1 MLSATFSAN
10 LKQAQFYA
18 GMRHYGSALEA
29 ALDGGN
35 IPVSVYDN
43 LIAAVHEKICRR
55 YISIW
60 SFGKKLL
67 HLEDLHLYDVL
78 CSACGT
84 SGKGDTV

>member
-1 MLSATFSAN
+1 MESKDRSVRKEAFRKLYRVYEDHKNMLSATFSAN

-43 LIAAVHEKICRR
+43 LI
-55 YISIW
+55 
-60 SFGKKLL
+60 
-67 HLEDLHLYDVL
+67 D
-78 CSACGT
+78 CGT
-84 SGKGDTV
+84 